1 MADEISPLLLSIQL
15 ETDRLTEQANG
26 VQQQLGQI
34 GEAAKQ
40 STSPLSGLGEA
51 LGGLATKA
59 LAFAGVGLSV
69 HWLQDAAKSA
79 VEAHKEM
86 VLFEGQLQRS
96 TGATRAQIDA
106 VNTDI
111 KSLSDLSAV
120 SGGDIRNSFEKL
132 VTITGD
138 LNKSMEL
145 QAVAMD
151 VAAGTGKPLALVT
164 TMIGRASTGSVA
176 ALNRLVPGISA
187 VKDPMAKLA
196 ETFKG
201 AAKEA
206 GNNDP
211 YAKMDLLMGH
221 LKKTIGTALMP
232 AVDAALSV
240 LQDLA
245 PTLEGLAVPLG
256 QLTKSIAPVAAQL
269 ARALVPVIK
278 SLIPLISK
286 IIVAIMPSF
295 NKLLVAAVP
304 IIDALVAA
312 LDAIMPILEPII
324 EGLTMLGEWVID
336 QTVGALKLLVG
347 WLQPLAK
354 FLGDVVKSINEF
366 FGIKP
371 KAEIDVSGVHDA
383 ATAYVSL
390 TEAQNANANAA
401 SKNAAANAAAA
412 KKTSSSTGGGSGS
425 TSPSFT
431 IQDLKKAQRDYQK
444 GIAELT
450 RQADDEVVRLTADHA
465 KKIGDIMKSGANT
478 LGEIVRQSQDKLRDA
493 FKNVTQINAGEMF
506 VQAGASIT
514 NFVAM
519 LKDKLTASKRLAQD
533 AANLAAAGYSQTFIE
548 QIIAQGPEVG
558 DQLTKQL
565 LAATPEQAAQ
575 IQSLFSDVNSESLHA
590 VDDVAKKITEQQGL
604 ATEELRDAYLKAQTE
619 LTTALQAENDAYA
632 TAMVDVQTKLTD
644 AIQAQTDTL
653 KKAMRTAE
661 KEIGDSAKRIIKH
674 LRTLIGAA
682 SGTDLST
689 MIDTTTPAPTTYGV
703 TGTPTSSVTYQGAP
717 INISISVSTN
727 ATADDIA
734 AAVSNAI
741 KYNLPYTVAGAA

>member
-34 GEAAKQ
+34 GQAAQQ
-40 STSPLSGLGEA
+40 STSPLSGLGTA
-51 LGGLATKA
+51 LGGLAQKA

-69 HWLQDAAKSA
+69 HWLEDAAKGA

-151 VAAGTGKPLALVT
+151 VAAGTGKPLAVVT
-164 TMIGRASTGSVA
+164 TMIGRGATGSVA

-221 LKKTIGTALMP
+221 LKKTIGTALLP
-232 AVDAALSV
+232 AVDAALEIMK
-240 LQDLA
+240 QLA
-245 PTLEGLAVPLG
+245 PTLEGLAVPIG
-256 QLTKSIAPVAAQL
+256 QV
-269 ARALVPVIK
+269 VK
-278 SLIPLISK
+278 SLAPFAVQLVKALIPALKELLPPIMKLVVALLPPLIKLFNSLMPF
-286 IIVAIMPSF
+286 IMVLAD
-295 NKLLVAAVP
+295 LLVALLPLILP
-304 IIDALVAA
+304 IVDAFAA
-312 LDAIMPILEPII
+312 LFD
-324 EGLTMLGEWVID
+324 VIANY
-336 QTVGALKLLVG
+336 VVNWLKVLIS

-354 FLGDVVKSINEF
+354 WLGEVLTNLMDF

-390 TEAQNANANAA
+390 TEAQNANASAA
-401 SKNAAANAAAA
+401 SKNASANAAAA

-425 TSPSFT
+425 TTPSFT

-506 VQAGASIT
+506 IQASASIT

-548 QIIAQGPEVG
+548 QIIAQGSEVG

-632 TAMVDVQTKLTD
+632 TAMVDVQTKLTN

-661 KEIGDSAKRIIKH
+661 KEIGDSASRILKH
-674 LRTLIGAA
+674 LRSLIGAA
-682 SGTDLST
+682 SSTDLSAV
-689 MIDTTTPAPTTYGV
+689 IDTTTPAPTTYGV

-717 INISISVSTN
+717 INVSISVSTN